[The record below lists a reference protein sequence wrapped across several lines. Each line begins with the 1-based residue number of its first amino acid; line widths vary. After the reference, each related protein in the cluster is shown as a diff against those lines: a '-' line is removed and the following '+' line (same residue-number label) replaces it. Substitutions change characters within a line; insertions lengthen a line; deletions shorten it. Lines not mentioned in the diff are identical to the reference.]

1 MASKDSIKIK
11 LDFSRN
17 TKIMLLVLAL
27 IILAGFIILSGT
39 IYDVFYEAGVNI
51 GIFPP
56 KPITSWNYYGQI
68 LNFRADLREAD
79 EISVYPNEN
88 AIFLDLVHALAKNV
102 TLTYK
107 YINEPTSANS
117 YYTVQMFQIVRNI
130 IPAYEHFWKFRP
142 EFNFTEVDS
151 YENLPGKI
159 QNPIIAIVPPPYSNE
174 TAIKNE
180 GHVTYLKAE
189 TYEDLDLV
197 VTKLLMIALK
207 IDLGEAS

>member
-1 MASKDSIKIK
+1 MASKSAVKIK
-11 LDFSRN
+11 LKFSRN
-17 TKIMLLVLAL
+17 TKIVLLLLTLA
-27 IILAGFIILSGT
+27 ILAGV
-39 IYDVFYEAGVNI
+39 IYTLVDTFLV
-51 GIFPP
+51 P

-79 EISVYPNEN
+79 EVPVYPNEN
-88 AIFLDLVHALAKNV
+88 AIFLDLVHGLAKNV
-102 TLTYK
+102 TFAYK
-107 YINEPTSANS
+107 YIDEPVSENS

-142 EFNFTEVDS
+142 DFNFTEVDS

-174 TAIKNE
+174 TAIRNE
-180 GHVTYLKAE
+180 GHVTFLKAE

-207 IDLGEAS
+207 IDLDEST